1 MGTNFY
7 HRINI
12 CSECR
17 RYDERHI
24 GKSSVGWQFSFKGW
38 KDSEGRP
45 AIKSWQDW
53 KYILKTFKDGQIF
66 DEYGKEWSYD
76 DFIAKV
82 ENTKGKQNHYDY
94 LRDAPQYDYLRDAPQ
109 YGSSYLQ
116 DSWKDTEGWDFT
128 WEGFR

>member
-66 DEYGKEWSYD
+66 DEYGKEWSY
-76 DFIAKV
+76 V
-82 ENTKGKQNHYDY
+82 
-94 LRDAPQYDYLRDAPQ
+94 
-109 YGSSYLQ
+109 SSGQL
-116 DSWKDTEGWDFT
+116 ERHRGL
-128 WEGFR
+128 GFYMGRI

>member
-66 DEYGKEWSYD
+66 DEYGKEWSY
-76 DFIAKV
+76 
-82 ENTKGKQNHYDY
+82 
-94 LRDAPQYDYLRDAPQ
+94 
-109 YGSSYLQ
+109 GSSYLQ